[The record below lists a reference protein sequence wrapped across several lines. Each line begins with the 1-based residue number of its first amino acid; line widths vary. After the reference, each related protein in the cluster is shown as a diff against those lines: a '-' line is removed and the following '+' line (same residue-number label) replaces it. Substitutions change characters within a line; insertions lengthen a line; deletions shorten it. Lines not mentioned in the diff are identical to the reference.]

1 MPKHRTAA
9 SRDWL
14 GLKMELPPR
23 RRLQLTIL
31 SFVIPIGIWAL
42 VSYVPFIWHP
52 LVMITN
58 PGDVDYYSE
67 GDEFPYSDYLEQI
80 KEMKAQ
86 RMKPPEGY
94 RVNPVYLPPPH
105 AVARAF
111 YTAFKTPPRLPN
123 EPWLYES
130 LGHSISTI
138 FWGFFLSSIIG
149 VPLGILCGTY
159 RFFSRLQEPFIEFFR
174 YLPAPA
180 FGALCVAILGIDDG
194 PKIAIIFIGTF
205 FQQVLVIGNTVR
217 KVDPAL
223 IEAAQT
229 LGARGWKLV
238 RRVIIPAS
246 ITDIY
251 TDMRILLGWAWT
263 YLIVAEVV
271 GTMSGITFFINQQA
285 RYRNFDNVYAA
296 IAMIGFIGFFSDLFL
311 AWLGTILFPWKRRER
326 VALQESR
333 RDSSECFPEAVAR
346 GGRQARGGRGNHRS
360 RKTGYPSKC
369 HWLNSNFPIIAT
381 SPLRW
386 PSDLKKSASAPS
398 FSASRGLRNPSARR
412 RTGTVSLAMSRS
424 IFTGGNSSA

>member
-1 MPKHRTAA
+1 
-9 SRDWL
+9 
-14 GLKMELPPR
+14 
-23 RRLQLTIL
+23 
-31 SFVIPIGIWAL
+31 
-42 VSYVPFIWHP
+42 
-52 LVMITN
+52 
-58 PGDVDYYSE
+58 
-67 GDEFPYSDYLEQI
+67 
-80 KEMKAQ
+80 
-86 RMKPPEGY
+86 
-94 RVNPVYLPPPH
+94 VYLPPPH

-123 EPWLYES
+123 EPWLHES

-217 KVDPAL
+217 KVDPSL

-229 LGARGWKLV
+229 LGASGWKLV
-238 RRVIIPAS
+238 RRVVIPAS

-296 IAMIGFIGFFSDLFL
+296 IAMIGIIGFFSDLFL
-311 AWLGTILFPWKRRER
+311 AWLGTVLFPWKRRDRARSKKAKTEP
-326 VALQESR
+326 AKPITASATELW
-333 RDSSECFPEAVAR
+333 PEAVEPVVTEALVHDKPEIR
-346 GGRQARGGRGNHRS
+346 ANVAG
-360 RKTGYPSKC
+360 
-369 HWLNSNFPIIAT
+369 
-381 SPLRW
+381 
-386 PSDLKKSASAPS
+386 
-398 FSASRGLRNPSARR
+398 
-412 RTGTVSLAMSRS
+412 
-424 IFTGGNSSA
+424 